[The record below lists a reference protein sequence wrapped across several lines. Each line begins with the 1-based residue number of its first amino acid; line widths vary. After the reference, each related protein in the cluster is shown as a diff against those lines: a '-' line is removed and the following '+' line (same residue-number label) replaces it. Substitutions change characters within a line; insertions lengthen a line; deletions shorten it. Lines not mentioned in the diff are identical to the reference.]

1 MSPRPGGDVTN
12 SSEFAVM
19 GSGEWRAEVERRRS
33 ASALALRLARS
44 HTGLILLLTYLVV
57 TVVARMQDVWF
68 YRHFRVN
75 IFNYSDPEDFFLA
88 SMKNPAVWVYFL
100 VPGAVVLF
108 ISWLLSRRQPVAPQ
122 HPPAEGRGPLHAK
135 WNTPALRLGLGVLC
149 VIAIA
154 TAVTGFAAKRHFD
167 AVKSGR
173 GRHVSFTR
181 TDGVKY
187 NEQPLLLGST
197 GSFFFLYYLKR
208 RVTEIVPIENTALM
222 TVDLQPKKDQGSLI
236 PPVGSAGNTPRLSP

>member
-12 SSEFAVM
+12 SAEFAVM

-68 YRHFRVN
+68 YRNFRVN

-88 SMKNPAVWVYFL
+88 SMKNPSVWMYFL
-100 VPGAVVLF
+100 IPGAVVLLV
-108 ISWLLSRRQPVAPQ
+108 SWFLSKRQAIAPQ
-122 HPPAEGRGPLHAK
+122 HPPVEKGGPPMAK
-135 WNTPALRLGLGVLC
+135 WNTPALRLGLGVML
-149 VIAIA
+149 VIAVA
-154 TAVTGFAAKRHFD
+154 TAITGLSAKRRFD
-167 AVKSGR
+167 SVRSGR

-181 TDGVKY
+181 TDGVRY
-187 NEQPLLLGST
+187 NEQPLLLGTT
-197 GSFFFLYYLKR
+197 GNFFFLYYVKR

-222 TVDLQPKKDQGSLI
+222 TVDLNPKS
-236 PPVGSAGNTPRLSP
+236 

>member
-33 ASALALRLARS
+33 ASALAVRLARS

-88 SMKNPAVWVYFL
+88 SMKNPAVWMYFL
-100 VPGAVVLF
+100 IPGAAVVLV
-108 ISWLLSRRQPVAPQ
+108 SWLLSRRQPIDPP
-122 HPPAEGRGPLHAK
+122 HPPAERRGPLQAS
-135 WNTPALRLGLGVLC
+135 WNTPGLRLALGVMF
-149 VIAIA
+149 VIAVA
-154 TAVTGFAAKRHFD
+154 TAITGISSRRRFD
-167 AVKSGR
+167 AVKAGR

-181 TDGVKY
+181 TDGVRY
-187 NEQPLLLGST
+187 NEQPLLLGTT
-197 GSFFFLYYLKR
+197 GTFFFLYYVTR

-222 TVDLQPKKDQGSLI
+222 TVDLQPRKGQGAVI
-236 PPVGSAGNTPRLSP
+236 PPVGGPGSTPRLSP